1 MLVMVIEQNVF
12 VPAMQLNKIASW
24 HTGYIN
30 SVPQTFFF
38 FTINVLSFINSSY
51 NIPAV
56 MSSCLLLGACGL
68 QLFSFFNFFGQ
79 ATTQRVRLL
88 HLTPD
93 PTGHTGVAV
102 RLPIRSWLKF
112 GQVALY
118 IWGQSP
124 LILLDPRSIASFV
137 LTLSQF

>member
-51 NIPAV
+51 NIPAQV
-56 MSSCLLLGACGL
+56 SSLQLGAWSL
-68 QLFSFFNFFGQ
+68 ELFSFFNFFWPNWRGLYVQ
-79 ATTQRVRLL
+79 LCRS
-88 HLTPD
+88 LTPD
-93 PTGHTGVAV
+93 PAGIPLNLWALDLGSSFITHRVGEFSTGS
-102 RLPIRSWLKF
+102 R
-112 GQVALY
+112 
-118 IWGQSP
+118 
-124 LILLDPRSIASFV
+124 
-137 LTLSQF
+137 